1 MRIEQARNDERDNKR
16 VFRWAIGAVIV
27 VMLLVAGYNVMSH
40 RRNDAATAGSQGMT
54 QPAPSSQAASPGGG
68 GTAGVAGVTG
78 NGGGGGQSQ
87 TGTQ

>member
-1 MRIEQARNDERDNKR
+1 
-16 VFRWAIGAVIV
+16 V
-27 VMLLVAGYNVMSH
+27 VLLLVAGYNVMSH

-54 QPAPSSQAASPGGG
+54 QPTPSSQAASPGGG
-68 GTAGVAGVTG
+68 TAGVGGVTG